1 MPNNYKKISKRYI
14 KNVKHSLPPGIQNK
28 KNILKDLC
36 NELNI
41 FFNEHPDSTYEI
53 LCNEFGSPESY
64 VNSLISVIQPNEL
77 LRKSHLKK
85 KTHISIAIIIIV
97 IVFSIVALSLFSI
110 WYYSKNKTI
119 TYESEIIMNDDISMD
134 D

>member
-1 MPNNYKKISKRYI
+1 MPNNYKKISKQYI
-14 KNVKHSLPPGIQNK
+14 KNVKHSLPPGFQNK
-28 KNILKDLC
+28 KNILKDLR

-41 FFNEHPDSTYEI
+41 FFNEYPDSTYEF

-64 VNSLISVIQPNEL
+64 VNSLISLIPPNEL

-85 KTHISIAIIIIV
+85 RTYIFIAIIIIV
-97 IVFSIVALSLFSI
+97 IVFSTVALSLFSI
-110 WYYSKNKTI
+110 WYYDKNKTI
-119 TYESEIIMNDDISMD
+119 TYKTGIIMNDDISMD